1 MYKKSILTLLSLLVI
16 LSSMFI
22 MSCNDDSSGPQTI
35 TNNALKLRPIYLP
48 TILEDQDII
57 LELWVM
63 DSTDESTLVS
73 IDQFFWDD
81 EAYEFRNEYG
91 FKRKDIFNLP
101 KGKTTDDYNKMMI
114 SFEPYPDDSREM
126 SQSNLLS
133 GPIIPVYPILAL
145 EFDATYKEA
154 AGSYVLTT
162 LTDYDIN
169 RDDLNSNE
177 PAGLWF
183 LYRDPGEDFAYENF
197 EVGLTLPVLADDYN
211 MIYEAWVYKEGFTRP
226 LSLGK
231 FRNCGYRDLSNPYI
245 DNKFAPVL
253 PGEDFLY
260 NEPSGFD
267 FPLTLVAD
275 TRDDSTAV
283 YITMEPY
290 PDPLPR
296 DPFPLILLSRNL
308 PVISGAVPT
317 PENQTHVNMQLG
329 NRYTTLPY
337 IEVTRTTATK

>member
-1 MYKKSILTLLSLLVI
+1 MLCLLVV
-16 LSSMFI
+16 LSSIFMI
-22 MSCNDDSSGPQTI
+22 GCNDDDSSNPQTVSN
-35 TNNALKLRPIYLP
+35 TALKLRPIYLP
-48 TILEDQDII
+48 TILEDKDII

-63 DSTDESTLVS
+63 DSTDASTLTS

-81 EAYEFRNEYG
+81 ESYEFRNEYG

-101 KGKTTDDYNKMMI
+101 KGKTTDDYNKMII
-114 SFEPYPDDSREM
+114 SFEPYPDDSRAM
-126 SQSNLLS
+126 SKSNLLS
-133 GPIIPVYPILAL
+133 GPIIPVYPILHI
-145 EFDATYKEA
+145 EFDTSYMEA
-154 AGSYVLTT
+154 SGSYFLSTI
-162 LTDYDIN
+162 TDYNLD
-169 RDDLNSNE
+169 RTTTSSHE

-183 LYRDPGEDFAYENF
+183 MYFDPSEDFIFDNF
-197 EVGLTLPVLADDYN
+197 EVGLNLPVLPDDYN
-211 MIYEAWVYKEGFTRP
+211 MIYEAWVYKEGFSRP

-231 FRNCGYRDLSNPYI
+231 FRNCAYRDFSNPYI
-245 DNKFAPVL
+245 DNKFAPLL

-275 TRDDSTAV
+275 SHSDSTAV

-296 DPFPLILLSRNL
+296 EPFPLILLSRNL

-337 IEVTRTTATK
+337 IEVTRTAATK